1 MNVEQYMQPG
11 VTTLP
16 PDAPLS
22 AVRATM
28 DEHGFGLLLI
38 ATAEGQLTGFIT
50 RAGLK
55 DVKDWDAPV
64 DRMTH
69 PVKFSVAPSDTLEKA
84 ALIMLAN
91 RLVVLPVVDEER
103 LIGVI
108 TQAELLKGLT
118 RALGIGLEATRFTAK
133 IHVESPDIYRL
144 LDVLEH
150 HGASLISL
158 VQGNGDADVR
168 EVILRIQNADDKD
181 RLRAD
186 LEAALRESA
195 SNSVDEPASM
205 E

>member
-16 PDAPLS
+16 PDTPLS
-22 AVRATM
+22 VVRATM

-38 ATAEGQLTGFIT
+38 ATAEGVLTGFIT

-64 DRMTH
+64 DKMTH
-69 PVKFSVAPSDTLEKA
+69 PAKFSVCPSDTLEKA

-91 RLVVLPVVDEER
+91 RLVVLPVVQDER

-118 RALGIGLEATRFTAK
+118 RALGVGLEATRFTAK
-133 IHVESPDIYRL
+133 IRAGSTDVYRL
-144 LDVLEH
+144 LDVLKA

-158 VQGNGDADVR
+158 VQGNGNGDDR
-168 EVILRIQNADDKD
+168 EVILRIQNAEDKD
-181 RLRAD
+181 RLCAD
-186 LEAALRESA
+186 LEAALRA
-195 SNSVDEPASM
+195 SDAEDTPEDA

>member
-1 MNVEQYMQPG
+1 MNVEQHMQSG

-22 AVRATM
+22 AVQVTM

-38 ATAEGQLTGFIT
+38 ATAEGKLTGFIT

-64 DRMTH
+64 DKMTH

-84 ALIMLAN
+84 ALIMLSN
-91 RLVVLPVVDEER
+91 RLVVLPVVAEER

-118 RALGIGLEATRFTAK
+118 RALGVGLEATRFTAK
-133 IHVESPDIYRL
+133 IHTGSTDAYRL
-144 LDVLEH
+144 LDVLEA

-158 VQGNGDADVR
+158 VQGNDRGSEYR
-168 EVILRIQNADDKD
+168 EIILRIQGAEDKD

-186 LEAALRESA
+186 LEAALRA
-195 SNSVDEPASM
+195 SEIADEPDDA

>member
-1 MNVEQYMQPG
+1 MNVEQYMQAG
-11 VTTLP
+11 VTTLL

-38 ATAEGQLTGFIT
+38 ASSEGKLTGFIT

-64 DRMTH
+64 DKMTH

-91 RLVVLPVVDEER
+91 RLVVLPVVSEER

-118 RALGIGLEATRFTAK
+118 RALGVGLEATRFTAK
-133 IHVESPDIYRL
+133 IQAGSTDVYRL
-144 LDVLEH
+144 IDVLERH
-150 HGASLISL
+150 DASLISL
-158 VQGNGDADVR
+158 VQGNEHGGYR
-168 EVILRIQNADDKD
+168 EIILRIQGAEDKD
-181 RLRAD
+181 RLRTD
-186 LEAALRESA
+186 LEAALRAESA
-195 SNSVDEPASM
+195 DPE
-205 E
+205 